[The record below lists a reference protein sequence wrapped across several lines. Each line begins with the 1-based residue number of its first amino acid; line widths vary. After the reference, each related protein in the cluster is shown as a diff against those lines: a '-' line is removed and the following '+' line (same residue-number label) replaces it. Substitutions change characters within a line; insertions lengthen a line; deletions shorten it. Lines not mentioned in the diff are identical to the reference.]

1 MGHEEEGTLAKRY
14 FLLRRLHS
22 LTGILPI
29 GVFLIFHL
37 TTNSSVLWGAANT
50 RAHADDLPG
59 RGIATFQHEVS
70 FINNLPG
77 LLIMEITLWAAIA
90 FHAILG
96 IWYATTG
103 KSNTARYPHMDNR
116 RYALQRLT
124 GYIALLFILYHIATL
139 RWGWSFLV
147 PGGVTWGHEHAA
159 STLALALR
167 GSADSITVAGL
178 AVSLF
183 YFVGVTSAVFHFANG
198 LWTAAITWG
207 LTISTAAQ
215 RRWGVVCA
223 GLGIL
228 LMAMAWGSVVGFLF
242 TDPEKAREI
251 ESAMHPEEDSTEHTA
266 RATTDGAP

>member
-1 MGHEEEGTLAKRY
+1 MGQSDGTLARHH

-29 GVFLIFHL
+29 GVFLLFHL
-37 TTNSSVLWGAANT
+37 TTNSSILWGAANT
-50 RAHADDLPG
+50 RAQAATDLRG
-59 RGIATFQHEVS
+59 RGIETFQHEVG

-77 LLIMEITLWAAIA
+77 LLIMEITLWSAIA

-96 IWYATTG
+96 VWYARSA
-103 KSNTARYPHMDNR
+103 KSNVARYPHMANR

-124 GYIALLFILYHIATL
+124 GYIALLFIFYHIATL

-147 PGGVTWGHEHAA
+147 PGGVTWSAEHAA

-167 GSADSITVAGL
+167 GSADSITIAGL

-207 LTISTAAQ
+207 LTVSTAAQ
-215 RRWGVVCA
+215 RRWGFVCT
-223 GLGIL
+223 GLGL
-228 LMAMAWGSVVGFLF
+228 MLMAMAWGSLIGFLF
-242 TDPEKAREI
+242 TDPDKAREI
-251 ESAMHPEEDSTEHTA
+251 ENAMHAQTESSTDA
-266 RATTDGAP
+266 NSTDDTP